1 MRNINIVR
9 ATKDREHPYVMVL
22 RATVDG
28 SSLTF
33 EERGLLIYILGK
45 PDNWQVQ
52 IKDLMREGSIGR
64 DKAYNLVN
72 GLIKK
77 GYAERFEER
86 TSGKVTGYRV
96 VVHESPLPEK
106 TEPAPLPE
114 KPDTAEPDT
123 VNQEHNKE
131 LLPLKKEREVSNDSC
146 ASAQPP
152 QKAKPSLKSDA
163 HPNTQPVLHAYLE
176 VLDYTPAS
184 FPVEA
189 KAAKEIAQ
197 AGYTPEDVA
206 AAYSLLKSE
215 PFWASKH
222 LSLAQVHKQMPAMK
236 QALLNGR
243 SFQKNNGRRSNGQQ
257 VLDAVDSAFQKLREK
272 GIEV

>member
-1 MRNINIVR
+1 MSIINIVR
-9 ATKDREHPYVMVL
+9 ATKDREHPYVMVR

-45 PDNWQVQ
+45 SDNWQVQ

-72 GLIKK
+72 GLIEK
-77 GYAERFEER
+77 GYAERIEER
-86 TSGKVTGYRV
+86 ASSGKVTGYRV

-114 KPDTAEPDT
+114 KPDTVEPDT
-123 VNQEHNKE
+123 VNTEHNKE
-131 LLPLKKEREVSNDSC
+131 LLPLKKEKEVSNDSC
-146 ASAQPP
+146 ATAQTPK
-152 QKAKPSLKSDA
+152 KAKPSLKSDA
-163 HPNTQPVLHAYLE
+163 HPNTQPVLQAYLE

-184 FPVEA
+184 FPQEA

-197 AGYTPEDVA
+197 AGYHTWRCSGSLHIAQSCVGLCGPRQQTYGA
-206 AAYSLLKSE
+206 A
-215 PFWASKH
+215 
-222 LSLAQVHKQMPAMK
+222 
-236 QALLNGR
+236 
-243 SFQKNNGRRSNGQQ
+243 
-257 VLDAVDSAFQKLREK
+257 
-272 GIEV
+272 